1 MRRRMLPFDCK
12 CSFQQYQQ
20 KDQLLEIQSV
30 MAVKRI
36 NHNARL
42 EQASCDINSS
52 VDPIT
57 SSLHD
62 FIQNRQTFVKVRKLV
77 SFSWI
82 TSKRPLD
89 TKLDGGA
96 GRDRT
101 DDPLLAKQVL
111 SQLSYGPSSSNLVGL
126 GGLEPPTPRL
136 SSVCSNQL
144 SYKPLYFR
152 QHQTVSANTGR

>member
-1 MRRRMLPFDCK
+1 MRRLMLPFDCK

-30 MAVKRI
+30 MAVKHI
-36 NHNARL
+36 NHYARL

-77 SFSWI
+77 SFF
-82 TSKRPLD
+82 
-89 TKLDGGA
+89 
-96 GRDRT
+96 
-101 DDPLLAKQVL
+101 
-111 SQLSYGPSSSNLVGL
+111 
-126 GGLEPPTPRL
+126 
-136 SSVCSNQL
+136 C
-144 SYKPLYFR
+144 
-152 QHQTVSANTGR
+152 